1 MSYNILNPDGT
12 ILAILADNTVDQ
24 ITTSLAL
31 VGRDVAAYGEYF
43 NNDFVRL
50 LSNSA
55 GDPNPR
61 SPVQGQLWYDTA
73 TQRLK
78 LYKGIWTPIIATVVS
93 STADN
98 NQLVGD
104 LWFDLS
110 TGQLKV
116 KLPDGYFSIGPTHE
130 TNSDTG
136 WKIPNYLIED
146 IPGNDQNI
154 NLALLKNHNVTLG
167 LISNSSFT
175 IDPNTYQTFYLDSKS
190 TLTNEIVIQGLNIYG
205 NINYT
210 GSLYQ
215 NGILYTGPSGPTGAD
230 STVPGPQGV
239 QGPQGSVGPQGP
251 KGDQGLQ
258 GVPLTILGTTS
269 SFATLPL
276 SANLDEAYIV
286 SDTGNLWYWGANSA
300 WHDAG
305 KIVGPIGPQGPQ
317 GDTGPQGP
325 SGADSTVSGPTGPT
339 GPTGSQGARGYGYD
353 NLISNQSVRIDY
365 ADCRFS
371 SFNIPPTET
380 AYSIATRVRATVHII
395 GSTFNYMEG
404 LILDIDSTSMLVGFD
419 TINGSGVF
427 DSWIFSIAGSPG
439 PQGPSG
445 VSNVSG
451 PQGVQGP
458 QGPEGPQG
466 PSGNDGTNGS
476 IGIGYY
482 GLTSASSNTIA
493 PNGTFTLLTNLSAT
507 QTAFTVGQ
515 RVRVFNTQTP
525 TNFIEGTIATFSG
538 NSMTVSISNNG
549 GAGTFAAWTITD
561 AGLQGVQGPQ
571 GVTGNTGPQGPSGP
585 SGVSNVP
592 GPTGPSGAGPS
603 GPSGAPSIVK
613 GPTGP
618 QGPAGSAGS
627 AGPQGP
633 AGSAGSAGPQGPA
646 GSAGSAGPQGPAGP
660 VAGSANQIVYKNASN
675 VATGS
680 ANLVFD
686 GTNLTCLGNITA
698 YSDSRLKN
706 NIETITNG
714 LDKVLAMRGVSF
726 DMNGIPNIGVV
737 AQEIQQILPEL
748 VLENT
753 DGMLSVSYGN
763 IVAVLI
769 EAVKELNKEIQEL
782 KSKSK

>member
-78 LYKGIWTPIIATVVS
+78 LYKGTWTPIIATVVS

-175 IDPNTYQTFYLDSKS
+175 INPNTYQTFYLDSRS
-190 TLTNEIVIQGLNIYG
+190 TSTNEIVIQGLNIYG

-239 QGPQGSVGPQGP
+239 QGPQGGVGPQGP

-258 GVPLTILGTTS
+258 GVPLTILGSTS

-286 SDTGNLWYWGANSA
+286 LDTGNLWYWGANSA
-300 WHDAG
+300 WHNAG
-305 KIVGPIGPQGPQ
+305 KIVGPVGPQGPQ
-317 GDTGPQGP
+317 GNIGPQGP

-339 GPTGSQGARGYGYD
+339 GPQGARGYGYD
-353 NLISNQSVRIDY
+353 NLISSQNVRIDY

-371 SFNIPPTET
+371 AFNIPPTET
-380 AYSIATRVRATVHII
+380 AYSIGTRVRATVHIL

-404 LILDIDSTSMLVGFD
+404 TILDIDSTSMLVEFD
-419 TINGSGVF
+419 TVNGSGVF

-445 VSNVSG
+445 VSNVPG

-458 QGPEGPQG
+458 QGDQGPQGPQG
-466 PSGNDGTNGS
+466 PSGNDGTDGTDGS

-493 PNGTFTLLTNLSAT
+493 PNGTFTLVTNLSST

-525 TNFIEGTIATFSG
+525 INFIEGTIATFSL
-538 NSMTVSISNNG
+538 SVMTVTISNKG
-549 GAGTFAAWTITD
+549 GAGTFSAWTITD
-561 AGLQGVQGPQ
+561 AGVQGASGPQ
-571 GVTGNTGPQGPSGP
+571 GVQGPQGPSGP

-592 GPTGPSGAGPS
+592 GPQGPTGAGPS
-603 GPSGAPSIVK
+603 GPSGPASTVK

-618 QGPAGSAGS
+618 QGPTGAN
-627 AGPQGP
+627 GPQGP
-633 AGSAGSAGPQGPA
+633 TGANGPQGPTGA
-646 GSAGSAGPQGPAGP
+646 NGPQGPSGSGGP
-660 VAGSANQIVYKNASN
+660 SGPSGPIVGSANQVVYKNASN

-680 ANLVFD
+680 ANLIFD

-698 YSDSRLKN
+698 YSDLRLKN
-706 NIETITNG
+706 NIKTINGG

-726 DMNGIPNIGVV
+726 DMNGISNIGVV

-748 VLENT
+748 VLENS

>member
-1 MSYNILNPDGT
+1 
-12 ILAILADNTVDQ
+12 
-24 ITTSLAL
+24 
-31 VGRDVAAYGEYF
+31 
-43 NNDFVRL
+43 
-50 LSNSA
+50 
-55 GDPNPR
+55 
-61 SPVQGQLWYDTA
+61 
-73 TQRLK
+73 
-78 LYKGIWTPIIATVVS
+78 
-93 STADN
+93 
-98 NQLVGD
+98 
-104 LWFDLS
+104 
-110 TGQLKV
+110 
-116 KLPDGYFSIGPTHE
+116 
-130 TNSDTG
+130 
-136 WKIPNYLIED
+136 
-146 IPGNDQNI
+146 
-154 NLALLKNHNVTLG
+154 
-167 LISNSSFT
+167 
-175 IDPNTYQTFYLDSKS
+175 
-190 TLTNEIVIQGLNIYG
+190 
-205 NINYT
+205 
-210 GSLYQ
+210 
-215 NGILYTGPSGPTGAD
+215 
-230 STVPGPQGV
+230 
-239 QGPQGSVGPQGP
+239 
-251 KGDQGLQ
+251 
-258 GVPLTILGTTS
+258 
-269 SFATLPL
+269 
-276 SANLDEAYIV
+276 
-286 SDTGNLWYWGANSA
+286 
-300 WHDAG
+300 
-305 KIVGPIGPQGPQ
+305 
-317 GDTGPQGP
+317 
-325 SGADSTVSGPTGPT
+325 
-339 GPTGSQGARGYGYD
+339 
-353 NLISNQSVRIDY
+353 
-365 ADCRFS
+365 
-371 SFNIPPTET
+371 
-380 AYSIATRVRATVHII
+380 
-395 GSTFNYMEG
+395 MEG

-507 QTAFTVGQ
+507 QTAFTIGQ

-549 GAGTFAAWTITD
+549 GAGTFAAWTITV

-603 GPSGAPSIVK
+603 GPSGPPSIVK

-618 QGPAGSAGS
+618 QGPAGSAGPSGPSGS

-633 AGSAGSAGPQGPA
+633 AGSAGPSGPSGPSGSAGPQGPA
-646 GSAGSAGPQGPAGP
+646 GSAGSIGIGYYGLTSASSNTIASSGTLVFTTNLASTASAFTVGQRIRVFNTPTPTNFIEGTIATFSSTVMSITATNSSGSGTYSAWTITVAGLQGVQGSAGPQGPAGSAGP

-753 DGMLSVSYGN
+753 NGMLSVSYGN